1 MDSLYILIPI
11 AIIFV
16 GIAVKIFLWAVDS
29 DQFDDLDVEG
39 QRILFD
45 DDVGTKKQPDT
56 SNKSENQS
64 AATAPKEQQK
74 SRE

>member
-11 AIIFV
+11 ALIFV

-29 DQFDDLDVEG
+29 EQFDNLDVEA

-45 DDVGTKKQPDT
+45 DASADTDTEQSNSLENPD
-56 SNKSENQS
+56 SKAS
-64 AATAPKEQQK
+64 PKEQQQP
-74 SRE
+74 RG

>member
-11 AIIFV
+11 ALIFV

-29 DQFDDLDVEG
+29 EQFDNLDVEA

-45 DDVGTKKQPDT
+45 DVSADTESKQPG
-56 SNKSENQS
+56 S
-64 AATAPKEQQK
+64 AADPDSSASAKEQQQP
-74 SRE
+74 RE

>member
-11 AIIFV
+11 ALIFV

-29 DQFDDLDVEG
+29 EQFDNLDVEA

-45 DDVGTKKQPDT
+45 DLSASKDT
-56 SNKSENQS
+56 EQADQQHS
-64 AATAPKEQQK
+64 AAQKEQQNPHG
-74 SRE
+74 